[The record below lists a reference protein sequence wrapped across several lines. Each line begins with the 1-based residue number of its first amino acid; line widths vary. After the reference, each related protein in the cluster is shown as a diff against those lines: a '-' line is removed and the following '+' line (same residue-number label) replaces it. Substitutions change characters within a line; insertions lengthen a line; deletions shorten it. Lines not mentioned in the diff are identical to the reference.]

1 LARLLLVRHGETKE
15 NSTGRFWGRTDV
27 ELSDVGLRQAERL
40 RDRLASEDISIV
52 YSSDLCRALQTAQV
66 IASRHELSVIA
77 CHELQEIDFGSV
89 EGLTYGEISRKYP
102 DLVRSWFSWDL
113 SFRCPDGESIA
124 DLNNRVIRF
133 LHKLEEYAKDETI
146 LVVAHSGVLRLLICN
161 LLGVELRHW
170 RQIRLDL
177 ASVSVVETYP
187 EVVILNSLN
196 DVSHLECKG
205 G

>member
-40 RDRLASEDISIV
+40 CDRLASEDISIV
-52 YSSDLCRALQTAQV
+52 YSSDLRRALQTAKV
-66 IASRHELSVIA
+66 ITSRHELTVIA
-77 CHELQEIDFGSV
+77 CHELREIDFGSV
-89 EGLTYGEISRKYP
+89 EGLTYEEISRKYP
-102 DLVRSWFSWDL
+102 DLVKSWFGWDL
-113 SFRCPDGESIA
+113 SFRFPDGESIA
-124 DLNNRVIRF
+124 DLNNRVSWF
-133 LHKLEEYAKDETI
+133 LHRLEEHAKEETI
-146 LVVAHSGVLRLLICN
+146 VVTAHSGVLRLLICN
-161 LLGVELRHW
+161 LLGLELRHW

-177 ASVSVVETYP
+177 ASLSVLETYP

-196 DVSHLECKG
+196 DVSHLQCKG